1 VILNYG
7 YATSFEPSI
16 KHSNAHL
23 DGCKLDNK
31 GIIGSGT
38 TTPSTST
45 GTGKKLS
52 KSSI

>member
-1 VILNYG
+1 MLSYG
-7 YATSFEPSI
+7 YATSFEPNI
-16 KHSNAHL
+16 KHSNAHYV
-23 DGCKLDNK
+23 GCKLDSS

>member
-1 VILNYG
+1 MLSCG
-7 YATSFEPSI
+7 CATSFEPSI
-16 KHSNAHL
+16 KHSNAHFE
-23 DGCKLDNK
+23 GYKLESS

-38 TTPSTST
+38 ITPSTST